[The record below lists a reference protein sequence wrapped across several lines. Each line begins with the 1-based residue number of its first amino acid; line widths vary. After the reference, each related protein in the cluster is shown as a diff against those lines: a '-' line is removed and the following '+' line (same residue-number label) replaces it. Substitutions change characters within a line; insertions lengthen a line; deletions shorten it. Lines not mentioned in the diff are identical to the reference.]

1 MDYSVL
7 SPLGVH
13 YIFLFWASLFFIAQF
28 FFRPLAAYQHNYLI

>member
-28 FFRPLAAYQHNYLI
+28 FSDLLLRTNTTI